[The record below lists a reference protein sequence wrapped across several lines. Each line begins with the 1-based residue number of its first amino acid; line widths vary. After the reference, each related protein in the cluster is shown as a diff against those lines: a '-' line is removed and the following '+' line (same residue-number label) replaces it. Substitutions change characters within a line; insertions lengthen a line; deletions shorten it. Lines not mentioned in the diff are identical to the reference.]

1 MRPTL
6 RALLLFAGGI
16 PAALVAVLVHPR
28 LWTVWLAYLA
38 AVVVIG
44 GLDALLALPRRRLAF
59 EVEAPAQIFIG
70 DRGVLRVTLRGRGWK
85 RPARVG
91 LLAELDD
98 DLEPQPLAEVTLMPV
113 PEARHAEVVV
123 ELPLVPRRRGN
134 LEVVALHLKWT
145 GPMGLMERRTIHV
158 VGARVAVVPNVG
170 AVRAVAARMFSSRE
184 FLAGLKVERY
194 IGDGSEFESLR
205 EYVPGLD
212 HRAIDWK
219 ASARHIKLLCQE
231 FRAERNHQVVMA
243 IDAGHLMSE
252 PLDGIPRLDHAI
264 NAGLLLSW
272 FCLRTGDRVGLVG
285 FDDQIRTWADPLG
298 GVHNFARLQH
308 LTADLA
314 YRRVETNFT
323 LALAEITTRLRRRS
337 LVVLITDFL
346 DTITAELMVEN
357 VLRLSRRHLVLFV
370 ALRDPGLE
378 RRALAVPRSVTTL
391 HEAVV
396 ANDFARERQIVIER
410 LRLAGV
416 HCIDTE
422 PARFSMNLLN
432 RYLDIK
438 RRELI

>member
-1 MRPTL
+1 MFCIATSWSRFGQPEGL
-6 RALLLFAGGI
+6 YSAHESRIGIHAGDYLITEAGFGADMGAERFFNI
-16 PAALVAVLVHPR
+16 KCRNSGMTPDAAVLVA
-28 LWTVWLAYLA
+28 TVR
-38 AVVVIG
+38 
-44 GLDALLALPRRRLAF
+44 ALKAHSGKFKITPGKPLPA
-59 EVEAPAQIFIG
+59 
-70 DRGVLRVTLRGRGWK
+70 D
-85 RPARVG
+85 
-91 LLAELDD
+91 LLAENPDD
-98 DLEPQPLAEVTLMPV
+98 VRAG
-113 PEARHAEVVV
+113 AA
-123 ELPLVPRRRGN
+123 N
-134 LEVVALHLKWT
+134 LIKQIENVKVHGVSPVVAINAFPTDFASEHQAIR
-145 GPMGLMERRTIHV
+145 EIAES

-337 LVVLITDFL
+337 LIVLITDFL